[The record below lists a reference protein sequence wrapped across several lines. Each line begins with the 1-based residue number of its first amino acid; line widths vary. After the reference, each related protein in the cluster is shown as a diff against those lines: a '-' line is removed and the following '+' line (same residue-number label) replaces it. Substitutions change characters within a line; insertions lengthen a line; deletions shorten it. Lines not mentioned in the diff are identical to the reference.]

1 MTATATVD
9 YAFPVRTFAALAR
22 NRFVYDLRTVEAM
35 GGTSYLK
42 QPDKP
47 WPWLAEL
54 FPEGFDSWRLLFVA
68 QVLEDLA
75 HADDPD
81 SVEVEHDT
89 DFHELMAWLASDE
102 RRLMYCDKAV
112 EDAATFGL
120 DGEPNPFM
128 SMLMQAQYLERSYV
142 LEEVLGALKRVA
154 AQLMG

>member
-1 MTATATVD
+1 MTATATID

-47 WPWLAEL
+47 WPWFNDL
-54 FPEGFDSWRLLFVA
+54 FPEGYDQWRLLFVA

-81 SVEVEHDT
+81 SVEADSDT
-89 DFHELMAWLASDE
+89 DFHELTAWLAADE
-102 RRLMYCDKAV
+102 RRVIYCDQAMENAIDHGADV
-112 EDAATFGL
+112 
-120 DGEPNPFM
+120 PPFLHI
-128 SMLMQAQYLERSYV
+128 LMGAQFLERSYV
-142 LEEVLGALKRVA
+142 LEAVLGSLKAIA